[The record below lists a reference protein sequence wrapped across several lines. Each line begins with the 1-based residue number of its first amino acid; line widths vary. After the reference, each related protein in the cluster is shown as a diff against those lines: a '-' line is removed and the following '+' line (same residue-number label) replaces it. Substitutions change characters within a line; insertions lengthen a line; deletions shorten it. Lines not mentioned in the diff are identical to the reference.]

1 MKLKKFNKCLNLIN
15 SVKAKNIEIEKLQ
28 IENKQLNNNL
38 EILNEQCNVYKNI
51 SEKINQPY
59 SYLVKNLQDKDLEKI
74 QLNKI
79 ILNKEESINKLK
91 QQCEAYENKIN
102 AMKKDLATIIN
113 NREQINN
120 LENLLKNVANN
131 EREEDTNT
139 DINRL
144 NYFLNNFNKSIS
156 IVNNNKLE

>member
-1 MKLKKFNKCLNLIN
+1 MLN
-15 SVKAKNIEIEKLQ
+15 Q
-28 IENKQLNNNL
+28 
-38 EILNEQCNVYKNI
+38 QCNVYKDI

-74 QLNKI
+74 KLNKI
-79 ILNKEESINKLK
+79 ILDKDDNINKLK

-102 AMKKDLATIIN
+102 EMKKDLSTIIN
-113 NREQINN
+113 NREHINN
-120 LENLLKNVANN
+120 LENLLQNAYNKGKEENENN
-131 EREEDTNT
+131 

-156 IVNNNKLE
+156 FVNNNNLQNSNNNFNLQKNSKFD